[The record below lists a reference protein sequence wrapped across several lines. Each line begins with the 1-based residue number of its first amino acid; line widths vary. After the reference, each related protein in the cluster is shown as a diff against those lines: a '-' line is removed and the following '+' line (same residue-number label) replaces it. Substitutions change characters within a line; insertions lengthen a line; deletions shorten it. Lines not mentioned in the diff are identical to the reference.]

1 MPKPYS
7 HDLRERVIAAVAG
20 GQSRHAAAK
29 HFKVSASSAIRW
41 VQRWQRTGEVAAK
54 PTGGSVSPLEDHEEA
69 LRALVEEKPDL
80 TLAEF
85 CAVLAERNIATTRV
99 SVHRFFSRHELS
111 FKKNPARQRAEPAP
125 AKAGERPDVAAAR
138 EQWRRDQ
145 PGLDPARLVFPAWCS
160 STKPAPAPT
169 WFVPAAGRAAA
180 LAWWAARHT
189 ATGRSRRSSLV
200 CAAAR
205 SPLRLSSTDR

>member
-7 HDLRERVIAAVAG
+7 QDLRERVIAAVAE

-54 PTGGSVSPLEDHEEA
+54 PTGGSISSLEDHAGA

-85 CAVLAERNIATTRV
+85 CAVLAERNIATTRA

-111 FKKNPARQRAEPAP
+111 FKKNPARQRAGARRRGGG
-125 AKAGERPDVAAAR
+125 ARAVAA
-138 EQWRRDQ
+138 
-145 PGLDPARLVFPAWCS
+145 GSAW
-160 STKPAPAPT
+160 P
-169 WFVPAAGRAAA
+169 
-180 LAWWAARHT
+180 
-189 ATGRSRRSSLV
+189 
-200 CAAAR
+200 
-205 SPLRLSSTDR
+205 